1 MYLKSE
7 LYPPPPLRNCGIVDS
22 PLGVTFGVANGT
34 FMDSFTND
42 VLFSVTYKK
51 SGHKTAQFLKKSLL
65 FLRIASKQNNQ
76 ILRVVFSKDQIS
88 PGIVVRRT
96 ENKPPF
102 SASSIP

>member
-1 MYLKSE
+1 MYLESE

-51 SGHKTAQFLKKSLL
+51 SGHKTAQFLKK
-65 FLRIASKQNNQ
+65 
-76 ILRVVFSKDQIS
+76 
-88 PGIVVRRT
+88 
-96 ENKPPF
+96 
-102 SASSIP
+102 ASSFLELLVNKIIRF